1 MKFNYYAETDTLYIV
16 FNEAAGTDS
25 FEISKD
31 FVVDVDS
38 KGQVL
43 GLEVLNVKDKINF
56 DQIIFNQFPVKDISF
71 VNQ

>member
-16 FNEAAGTDS
+16 FNEAVGVDS

-31 FVVDVDS
+31 CIIDVDTE
-38 KGQVL
+38 GNVI

-56 DQIIFNQFPVKDISF
+56 DQIIFNQFPIKDISF